1 MQAKK
6 ITTSKVVLYI
16 SWVVEVAYI
25 YLVLNFVFEH
35 TAQITAPIA
44 TVLTATT
51 TMLTTVVAV
60 ITKAYYNKSGIEN
73 TPKVRLGVIQELV
86 RLQRDN
92 PDLRIYDTVM
102 IKADVSDITSPMKKN
117 EQRKYENIVLED
129 VTAK

>member
-16 SWVVEVAYI
+16 SWVVEVTYI

-35 TAQITAPIA
+35 TTQITAPIA

-102 IKADVSDITSPMKKN
+102 IKADISDITSPMKKN

>member
-35 TAQITAPIA
+35 TTQITAPIA

-92 PDLRIYDTVM
+92 PDLRIYDTAM
-102 IKADVSDITSPMKKN
+102 IKADISDITSPMKKN

>member
-35 TAQITAPIA
+35 TTQITAPIA

-102 IKADVSDITSPMKKN
+102 IKADISDITSPMKKN

>member
-1 MQAKK
+1 MQVKK

-35 TAQITAPIA
+35 TTQITAPIA

-92 PDLRIYDTVM
+92 PDLRIYDTAM
-102 IKADVSDITSPMKKN
+102 IKADISDITSPMKKN

>member
-73 TPKVRLGVIQELV
+73 TPKVRLGIIQELV